1 MGAHKGPKPPFK
13 GTRDIV
19 GGRIM
24 TLCQQG
30 RRLHS
35 QFFFLITKIENLTL
49 TTFLSVI
56 YCTRRLMCV
65 IVLYLTA
72 EEIYTYIFSK

>member
-1 MGAHKGPKPPFK
+1 MGAHKGPKPPFLK
-13 GTRDIV
+13 GTQDIV

-35 QFFFLITKIENLTL
+35 RFFSNNKD
-49 TTFLSVI
+49 
-56 YCTRRLMCV
+56 
-65 IVLYLTA
+65 
-72 EEIYTYIFSK
+72 